1 MTNETTP
8 QRRRSTS
15 TAPTKNMKT
24 LDEARAD
31 FVALYVQ
38 DVQESGSY
46 KARVEADP
54 VASAESLIAGLDRR
68 EVMQLAADLR
78 AERRAIREILK

>member
-1 MTNETTP
+1 M
-8 QRRRSTS
+8 Q
-15 TAPTKNMKT
+15 TKNVKT

-31 FVALYVQ
+31 FIALYVQ

-54 VASAESLIAGLDRR
+54 VAHAESLIAGLDRR
-68 EVMQLAADLR
+68 EVMQFAAVLR
-78 AERRAIREILK
+78 AERRAIARLASKGV

>member
-1 MTNETTP
+1 MTNETT
-8 QRRRSTS
+8 Q
-15 TAPTKNMKT
+15 TKNMKT

-38 DVQESGSY
+38 DVQESGAY

-54 VASAESLIAGLDRR
+54 VASAESVIAGLDRR
-68 EVMQLAADLR
+68 EVMQCAADLR
-78 AERRAIREILK
+78 AERRAIARL

>member
-1 MTNETTP
+1 MTNE
-8 QRRRSTS
+8 

-38 DVQESGSY
+38 DVEESGAY

-54 VASAESLIAGLDRR
+54 VTHAESIIAGLDRR
-68 EVMQLAADLR
+68 EVMRHAADLR
-78 AERRAIREILK
+78 AERRAIARLASKGD

>member
-1 MTNETTP
+1 M
-8 QRRRSTS
+8 Q
-15 TAPTKNMKT
+15 TKA

-31 FVALYVQ
+31 FIALYVQ

-68 EVMQLAADLR
+68 
-78 AERRAIREILK
+78 

>member
-1 MTNETTP
+1 MLQGSDTQGEETMQT
-8 QRRRSTS
+8 
-15 TAPTKNMKT
+15 KT

-31 FVALYVQ
+31 FIALYVQ

-54 VASAESLIAGLDRR
+54 VARAESLIAGLDRR
-68 EVMQLAADLR
+68 EVMQFAAVLR
-78 AERRAIREILK
+78 AERRTIARLASKGV